1 MKSEAVLSSPVGI
14 GRKIHPNCVVCGCGN
29 ENGLRLQ
36 FDVREDGSVQ
46 TDFGCDGKYEGFP
59 GRLHGG
65 VISSLLDGAM
75 TNCLFAHGHTG
86 VTGELKV
93 RFRYPVATGQVS
105 RIRAWIDISS
115 PPYHILK
122 AELIQDQ
129 QVKALATGKF
139 VDQLPHVVN
148 EDEDQDMR

>member
-1 MKSEAVLSSPVGI
+1 MQPEAVQYSPVEI
-14 GRKIHPNCVVCGCGN
+14 SQKMHPNCVVCGSGN
-29 ENGLRLQ
+29 ENGLQLE
-36 FDVREDGSVQ
+36 FGLREDGSIQ
-46 TDFGCDGKYEGFP
+46 TDFGCDRKFEGFP

-93 RFRYPVATGQVS
+93 RFRSPVTTGQNS
-105 RIRAWIDISS
+105 RIRAWIDTSS

-122 AELIQDQ
+122 AALIQNQ

-139 VDQLPHVVN
+139 MDQKPGYIN
-148 EDEDQDMR
+148 EEGSAR

>member
-1 MKSEAVLSSPVGI
+1 MQPEAVQSSPADMSRIV
-14 GRKIHPNCVVCGCGN
+14 HPNCVVCGNGN

-36 FDVREDGSVQ
+36 FGMREDGSVQ
-46 TDFGCDGKYEGFP
+46 TDFGCDEKYEGFP

-75 TNCLFAHGHTG
+75 TNCLFAHGYTG

-93 RFRYPVATGQVS
+93 RFRLPVATGQNS
-105 RIRAWIDISS
+105 RVRAWIDMSS

-122 AELIQDQ
+122 AELIQDRQ
-129 QVKALATGKF
+129 IKALATGKF
-139 VDQLPHVVN
+139 MDQLP
-148 EDEDQDMR
+148 EDVDDAGVAR